1 MLKKLFVFLSFWL
14 CANVSYSKNDT
25 YLELLRDYDEALYKV
40 RYEEDQKK
48 LLIKLSKKATALV
61 NQYPKDAA
69 IKAWTG
75 IIFAAESKYY
85 TLNLYKANNRKNKAI
100 QFLEQAKSMDA
111 NLQKGIIYT
120 SLGLLYLEKSG
131 DKFDQLSKE
140 HLLQS
145 IRLDPQGLESN
156 FAYAKYLFKKKK
168 YLETLKY
175 LALATDA
182 PLRSDRKRADK
193 RIKFEVRQ
201 FVDKVKIQL
210 EQKS

>member
-1 MLKKLFVFLSFWL
+1 
-14 CANVSYSKNDT
+14 
-25 YLELLRDYDEALYKV
+25 
-40 RYEEDQKK
+40 
-48 LLIKLSKKATALV
+48 
-61 NQYPKDAA
+61 
-69 IKAWTG
+69 
-75 IIFAAESKYY
+75 
-85 TLNLYKANNRKNKAI
+85 
-100 QFLEQAKSMDA
+100 MDA

-131 DKFDQLSKE
+131 DNFDQLSKE
-140 HLLQS
+140 YLLQS
-145 IRLDPQGLESN
+145 IRLDSQGLESN

-168 YLETLKY
+168 YLETLKH

-210 EQKS
+210 EKKS